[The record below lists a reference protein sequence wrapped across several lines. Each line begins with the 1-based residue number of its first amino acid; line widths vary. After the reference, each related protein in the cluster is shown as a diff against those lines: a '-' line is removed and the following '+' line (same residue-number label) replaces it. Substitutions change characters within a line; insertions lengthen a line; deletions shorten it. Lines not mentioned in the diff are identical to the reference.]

1 MTGQSEGKIAMAFEV
16 GDLVEIKSG
25 GAPMTVETVD
35 DEWVTC
41 MWYIGDKFTRMKFD
55 PRTLRKSAT
64 PAAT

>member
-1 MTGQSEGKIAMAFEV
+1 MAFEV

-55 PRTLRKSAT
+55 PRTLRKST
-64 PAAT
+64 PPAAN

>member
-1 MTGQSEGKIAMAFEV
+1 MAFEV

-25 GAPMTVETVD
+25 GASMTVEAIE

-55 PRTLRKSAT
+55 QRTLRRKA
-64 PAAT
+64 PDADV